1 MLADVGMVKTY
12 SKSAH
17 VNDLGFAW
25 TGPPCCL
32 DRLPPPPPLFAWTNS
47 PPCSYDFSARWLCH
61 TLQVHTAPSLHL
73 PLFLEET
80 FLHTLVSPLFM
91 ECKLHMGQSTFK
103 ASKQKWQQRGIAWT
117 GPPCC
122 MDRLPP
128 PPPPPLFPWTGCPPP
143 PPPLSMDWCSS
154 LFLQFFR
161 QVVLPYLAG
170 THCTIP
176 TQGAAP

>member
-1 MLADVGMVKTY
+1 MLADLGMVKTY

-25 TGPPCCL
+25 TGPPCCM
-32 DRLPPPPPLFAWTNS
+32 DRLAPLFAWTS
-47 PPCSYDFSARWLCH
+47 APPCSYNFSARWFCN

-103 ASKQKWQQRGIAWT
+103 ASKQQWQQRGIAWT

-128 PPPPPLFPWTGCPPP
+128 PPPSLHGPALLLVPTIFPPGGFAIPCRYTLHH
-143 PPPLSMDWCSS
+143 
-154 LFLQFFR
+154 
-161 QVVLPYLAG
+161 PYPRG
-170 THCTIP
+170 STID
-176 TQGAAP
+176 TLMCLW